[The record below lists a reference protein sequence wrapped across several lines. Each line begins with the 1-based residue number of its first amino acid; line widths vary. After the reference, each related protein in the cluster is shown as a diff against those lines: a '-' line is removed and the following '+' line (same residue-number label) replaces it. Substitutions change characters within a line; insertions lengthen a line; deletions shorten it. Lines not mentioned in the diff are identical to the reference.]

1 MNCLYVLIFGQI
13 PHQRHFLCPPHVSIQ
28 SDISRY
34 QFTCEDTDI
43 FTLSHAKIF
52 IDYLASCQL
61 YSQSVICIAVAF
73 WTLCLKRRNY
83 ASRRVGP
90 WSVDTMI
97 YCFYTMY
104 IRRSKLLLLFTS
116 FYDTL
121 ARNQAMHS
129 GDTRTDISRITRM
142 HEEMFIL
149 RLRQKRVP
157 QYRCKFTRIY

>member
-1 MNCLYVLIFGQI
+1 MGRSYTSGIFCAHHTSPFNQIFEDINSRVKKLIVLYEI
-13 PHQRHFLCPPHVSIQ
+13 PRHIHI
-28 SDISRY
+28 I
-34 QFTCEDTDI
+34 T
-43 FTLSHAKIF
+43 SHAKIF

-61 YSQSVICIAVAF
+61 YSQSVICISVAF

-116 FYDTL
+116 FDDTL

-149 RLRQKRVP
+149 RLR
-157 QYRCKFTRIY
+157 